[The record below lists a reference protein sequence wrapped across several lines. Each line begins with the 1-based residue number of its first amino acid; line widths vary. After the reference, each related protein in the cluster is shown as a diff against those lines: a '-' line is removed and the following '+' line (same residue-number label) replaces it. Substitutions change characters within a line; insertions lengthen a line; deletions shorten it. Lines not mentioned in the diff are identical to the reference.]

1 MHVAVTGTTG
11 LIGSALVPALR
22 AAGHQV
28 TTIVRAGGR
37 IGPDAVRWDPARG
50 ELEARALNGV
60 EAVVHLGGVPVDAR
74 WTADYK
80 RAIRSSR
87 VESTALLAHTLA
99 QLHPAPR
106 AFVIASA
113 VGVYGDR
120 GDEILDENS
129 ALGSGFLADVGREWE
144 AAAEP
149 ARDAGIRTV
158 HARFGIVL
166 SRAGG
171 ALARMLPP
179 FELGAG
185 GKIGPGTQWM
195 SWVVREDAIRAI
207 GYALETSAVSGPVNV
222 TSPKPVTNAEFAK
235 ILGHVLRRPTVAT
248 VPAFALRLAFGELA
262 DAALLASQRVL
273 PRVLT
278 KLQFAFQYP
287 ELEAG
292 LRRALGK
299 GEAGDTRR

>member
-1 MHVAVTGTTG
+1 MRVAVTGTSG

-28 TTIVRAGGR
+28 TTMVRAGGGT
-37 IGPDAVRWDPARG
+37 GPDAVRWDPARG
-50 ELEARALNGV
+50 ELDARALDGV
-60 EAVVHLGGVPVDAR
+60 DAVVHLGGVPVDAR
-74 WTADYK
+74 WNADYK

-87 VESTALLAHTLA
+87 VDSTALLARTLA

-106 AFVIASA
+106 VFVVASA
-113 VGVYGDR
+113 VGIYGDR
-120 GDEILDENS
+120 GDEVMDENS

-149 ARDAGIRTV
+149 ARKAGIRTV
-158 HARFGIVL
+158 HTRFGIVL

-171 ALARMLPP
+171 ALAKMLPP

-195 SWVVREDAIRAI
+195 SWVAREDAIRAI
-207 GYALETSAVSGPVNV
+207 AYALEESAVSGPVNV
-222 TSPKPVTNAEFAK
+222 TSPSPLTNAEFAK
-235 ILGHVLRRPTVAT
+235 TLGHVLRRPTVAT

-273 PRVLT
+273 PRALA

-287 ELEAG
+287 DLEGA
-292 LRRALGK
+292 LRRAIGK
-299 GEAGDTRR
+299 GDTGDTRR